1 VSLDAGDQAR
11 LRRIEAALE
20 AADPALAVRFRRW
33 RPSGE
38 QVMPGPGWSE
48 APVWVAM
55 VFLVGFTTW
64 MVAPAVG
71 AAIAVAGGCWAARR
85 WARRQEGQRGGR
97 FWGRSDTSRR

>member
-1 VSLDAGDQAR
+1 VSLNAGDQAR

-33 RPSGE
+33 SPSGE
-38 QVMPGPGWSE
+38 QATPGPGWSE

-71 AAIAVAGGCWAARR
+71 VAIAVVGGCCAVRR
-85 WARRQEGQRGGR
+85 WARTQEGRRGR
-97 FWGRSDTSRR
+97 FWGRSDSSRR